1 MIHRLVLT
9 ATMAGAASLALS
21 AQTATVNVG
30 DASINY
36 ELTGTGKSVV
46 VLIHGWA
53 QDLTIWDD
61 QVAALS
67 RTYRVLRYDRR
78 SYGSSTGHADPTADP
93 DDLRILLDSLNIPS
107 AVVLGLS
114 GGARTALTFAV
125 AFPDRVSA
133 LVLYGSGP
141 PVGFQPMPPGPR
153 PNERFGQIARQHG
166 LDSLRKFVESIGL
179 SWEPPDNPDYGKRI
193 ERMWSRY
200 DGRDLLDPRP
210 PSGRV
215 ALSRMEDLAKVRVPT
230 LIVVGDHD
238 TPLFRLVADTLTR
251 RIANARQ
258 VVITDGG
265 HGAHFAQPERFNAA
279 LLEFLASI
287 SRTADVPRPVR
298 R

>member
-1 MIHRLVLT
+1 MISRVAIT
-9 ATMAGAASLALS
+9 ATMVCAVRLGLS
-21 AQTATVNVG
+21 AQTTSVNVG
-30 DASINY
+30 DASIHY
-36 ELTGTGKSVV
+36 ELSGKGTTV

-61 QVAALS
+61 QVTVLS
-67 RTYRVLRYDRR
+67 PTYRVLRYDRR
-78 SYGSSTGHADPTADP
+78 SYGRSTGHADPTADP
-93 DDLRILLDSLNIPS
+93 DDLRILLDSLKIPS

-114 GGARTALTFAV
+114 GGARTALNFAV

-141 PVGFQPMPPGPR
+141 PVGFQPMPAGPM
-153 PNERFGQIARQHG
+153 PNTRFGEIARNHG

-179 SWEPPDNPDYGKRI
+179 SYEPPNNPGYRKRI

-210 PSGRV
+210 PSGRTRP
-215 ALSRMEDLAKVRVPT
+215 SRMEDLASVRVPT
-230 LIVVGDHD
+230 LIVVGDHEV
-238 TPLFRLVADTLTR
+238 PLFRLVADTLTR
-251 RIANARQ
+251 RLPRARQ

-279 LLEFLASI
+279 LLEFLASA
-287 SRTADVPRPVR
+287 SRTADIPARVPE
-298 R
+298 